1 MKRKERAAK
10 RTKTL
15 YMGKKVCLSI
25 VFVFLAVYMI
35 SMLFV
40 TWREEQDI
48 EEEYGRM
55 LINTI
60 GAFENY
66 SFVYEEKGYRVSSPT
81 GPEYNEGYLEDA
93 MNSWGNSDQSGYY
106 LMSGAIYDA
115 EGNLLMQSS
124 NCLRVMV
131 DDWEALPYI
140 YVNLDELLTED
151 EIRQL
156 ADFERVNA
164 ENAPEEG
171 TAVPQYEFEVLLT
184 DGNIP
189 AQIRVNQIHWK
200 TYTVREEEEE
210 EMLEKIQSDLDKE
223 DGDSISSDS
232 DDTDQTISSSEPDG
246 MRTISVKAG
255 EEEVWS
261 WENPSAPQAGPDE
274 RWQSA
279 EMDMPGMYAGYHTW
293 ERWID
298 DPFFQDYPE
307 KFDLEKYKSEPG
319 MISGFWEQTGSNS
332 RYEIRTAITPPY
344 QSEPYERYALVLRI
358 EEHPWMAALDSQ
370 KYIWL
375 GNLIFLAACA
385 AFTLWLTERTY
396 RQKERLEAQRR
407 DFINIMAHEI
417 KTPLGVI
424 RGFSENMKENPGT
437 KKREYYL
444 DQIIRQT
451 EEVDSLVKE
460 MITTSKAA
468 DWKQVKIG
476 DVLISVRSVIEDE
489 MDRLEV
495 QTEEKRLNVTL
506 RCEDDWMLPADRKLL
521 EQAFFAILSNAVS
534 YNREE
539 GRIRIVLKKGICTIE
554 NTGDNIPPEH
564 LPHVCEMFYT
574 VNQSRGAREKHLG
587 MGLYLAR
594 QIFAMHGAELKV
606 ENTEE
611 GVRVTVEKKRSNR
624 DKV

>member
-10 RTKTL
+10 RAKTL

-151 EIRQL
+151 EIWQL

-396 RQKERLEAQRR
+396 RQRERLEAQRR

-574 VNQSRGAREKHLG
+574 VNQSRGGREKHLG

-594 QIFAMHGAELKV
+594 QIFALHGAELKV

>member
-10 RTKTL
+10 RAKTL

-232 DDTDQTISSSEPDG
+232 DDTNQTISSSEPDG

>member
-10 RTKTL
+10 RAKTL

-151 EIRQL
+151 EIRRL

-232 DDTDQTISSSEPDG
+232 DDTNQTISSSEPDG

-255 EEEVWS
+255 EEEVWR

-293 ERWID
+293 EKWID

-424 RGFSENMKENPGT
+424 RGFSENMKEDPGT

-574 VNQSRGAREKHLG
+574 VNQSRGGREKHLG

>member
-10 RTKTL
+10 RAKTL

-232 DDTDQTISSSEPDG
+232 DDTNQTISSSEPDG

-255 EEEVWS
+255 EEEVWR

-293 ERWID
+293 EKWID

-396 RQKERLEAQRR
+396 RQRERLEAQRR

-574 VNQSRGAREKHLG
+574 VNQSRGGREKHLG

>member
-10 RTKTL
+10 RAKTL

-171 TAVPQYEFEVLLT
+171 LAVPQYEFEVLLT

-255 EEEVWS
+255 EEEVWR

-293 ERWID
+293 EKWID

-344 QSEPYERYALVLRI
+344 QSEPYEGYALVLRI

-396 RQKERLEAQRR
+396 RQRERLEAQRR

-506 RCEDDWMLPADRKLL
+506 RCEDDWMLSADRKLL

-624 DKV
+624 EKI

>member
-10 RTKTL
+10 RAKTL

-151 EIRQL
+151 EIRRL

-232 DDTDQTISSSEPDG
+232 DDTNQTISSSEPDG

-255 EEEVWS
+255 EEEVWR

-293 ERWID
+293 EKWID

-396 RQKERLEAQRR
+396 RQRERLEAQRR

-424 RGFSENMKENPGT
+424 RGFSENMKEDPGT

-574 VNQSRGAREKHLG
+574 VNQSRGGREKHLG

>member
-10 RTKTL
+10 RAKTL

-171 TAVPQYEFEVLLT
+171 TAVPQYEFEVLLN

-232 DDTDQTISSSEPDG
+232 DDTNQTISSSEPDG

-255 EEEVWS
+255 EEEVWR

-293 ERWID
+293 EKWID

-396 RQKERLEAQRR
+396 RQRERLEAQRR

>member
-293 ERWID
+293 EKWID

-396 RQKERLEAQRR
+396 RQRERLEAQRR
-407 DFINIMAHEI
+407 DFINIMAHET

-424 RGFSENMKENPGT
+424 RGFSENMKENPWT

-574 VNQSRGAREKHLG
+574 VNQSRGGREKHLG

-594 QIFAMHGAELKV
+594 QIFALHGAELKV